1 MSLEYSEELKTI
13 NFPNSIAKKT
23 FSLLSSSPLGFWNL
37 HGKRKAVF
45 KSVLEKLLG
54 PLYSSLITCQN
65 CKILATFPPV
75 VNSLPVILIKMIIT
89 VCAHRFAKSELAE

>member
-1 MSLEYSEELKTI
+1 MSLEFSEELKTI
-13 NFPNSIAKKT
+13 NLPNSIAKKT
-23 FSLLSSSPLGFWNL
+23 SLLSPFPLGFWNL
-37 HGKRKAVF
+37 YGKRKAVF

-54 PLYSSLITCQN
+54 PSLITCQN